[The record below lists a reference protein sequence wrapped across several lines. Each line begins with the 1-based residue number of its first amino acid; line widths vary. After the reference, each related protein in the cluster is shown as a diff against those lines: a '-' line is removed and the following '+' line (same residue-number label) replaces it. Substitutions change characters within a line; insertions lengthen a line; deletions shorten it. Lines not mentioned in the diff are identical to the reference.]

1 MYSNVICIG
10 DSYTNEIECYR
21 NQNHLKTFEEVGY
34 EFKSYPQLLGEH
46 YNCKWETFGEP
57 GMPMVFTLQTLID
70 KIPYILSLDNPL
82 VIYQFGFFTNL
93 ILHVEADKWMNW
105 KSLTGTDV
113 SENFLKQQFQTQT
126 QFGVVTANNEHIGT
140 KEDEILLLD
149 YTNKFGENTNYFII
163 QYFCT
168 IADILTK
175 LGKPNIFGM
184 FLPKPDGF
192 KFPTHKNLLPHLH
205 EWHMPEIKDVIEQV
219 NDTHKSTEANEKL
232 SKHIIDNL
240 PKNFSQYEKLSKDV
254 IKNITK

>member
-10 DSYTNEIECYR
+10 DSYTNEIEQLRPY
-21 NQNHLKTFEEVGY
+21 QSEFEKANY

-70 KIPYILSLDNPL
+70 KIPYILSLKNPL

-93 ILHVEADKWMNW
+93 ILHMEDGNWVNW
-105 KSLTGTDV
+105 KSISVRGALPSAQ
-113 SENFLKQQFQTQT
+113 SETKC
-126 QFGVVTANNEHIGT
+126 GVVTAGKGAIGST
-140 KEDEILLLD
+140 EDEMLLLD

-168 IADILTK
+168 IADTLTK

-184 FLPKPDGF
+184 FLPKPDF
-192 KFPTHKNLLPHLH
+192 KIPNSPKLFPWTDVWASPTIEEVLPQ
-205 EWHMPEIKDVIEQV
+205 I
-219 NDTHKSTEANEKL
+219 NDNHKSTEANQKL
-232 SKHIIDNL
+232 CDYIVNNL
-240 PKNFSQYEKLSKDV
+240 KK
-254 IKNITK
+254 